1 MARPTRTPAP
11 LPEPTDEQ
19 LYLMYR
25 HLARP
30 GWPTTL
36 EATLAHRI
44 YGPCLRQAAR
54 TTNLHRCA
62 WRPQATAPA
71 AQPHASV
78 PPTPTV
84 ARQPPKPRGRGG
96 SPMHA
101 TAIAY
106 WPSARTQPPQWIDRK
121 RAAANDTDD

>member
-1 MARPTRTPAP
+1 MARPARNPAP
-11 LPEPTDEQ
+11 LPEPTEEQ
-19 LYLMYR
+19 LALMYR

-54 TTNLHRCA
+54 LTNLNRGA
-62 WRPQATAPA
+62 WRPAAAPPA
-71 AQPHASV
+71 PQVHAFI
-78 PPTPTV
+78 PPTPT
-84 ARQPPKPRGRGG
+84 APAQPPKQRQRTG
-96 SPMHA
+96 SPMHT

-106 WPSARTQPPQWIDRK
+106 WPAARTAPPQWIDRK